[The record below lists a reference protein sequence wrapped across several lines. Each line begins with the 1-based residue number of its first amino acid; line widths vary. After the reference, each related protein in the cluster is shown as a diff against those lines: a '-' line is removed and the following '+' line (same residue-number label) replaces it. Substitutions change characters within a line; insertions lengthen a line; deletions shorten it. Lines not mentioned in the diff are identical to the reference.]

1 MDNQGYVQN
10 EKVDRRLSLAGM
22 ELPGPVS
29 RRNSRAPPPFVPEVP
44 VNRGERRLSLSGMEI
59 PNVVSRRNSKYQQV
73 VHPHPVVEDKEEVS
87 EYSPPAYPGDK
98 KQPGKVKKSYK
109 RVKQVLQNNK
119 ITSNFFPP
127 KGDVAINITLM
138 ITVVIIFLCA
148 RTVLGPYSAL
158 GGTIFAVFILI
169 FFALVAGQIVLQ
181 AAALLSKMVGFD
193 IRIPQ
198 LLGMMAVGIF
208 CKNVPYNAH
217 EFNSPECLNRSLAHG
232 NLYKELHGN
241 DSHLIDHEGLN
252 LHSDDPNAHG
262 VMMDVHASL
271 KEGHSAIV
279 DHLEKTTDNPKFST
293 TAKIFHAKAKE
304 FKSPSNASQA
314 LKSHGEGFKPIPD
327 SETLHHRARRSGG
340 HDEPAVYRDPCV
352 KRFIGGDVDPTV
364 KGILR
369 SACLTFIL
377 LMAGLELD
385 PPQLWRLK
393 WIVLRTTFIPCIVE
407 AFAAALFCYLILGFP
422 FLPGLCFGFVLCG
435 VSPAV
440 IIPGL
445 VNLSQ
450 RGYGVKKGIPT
461 LVIATCSA
469 DDLVAIGGFGIAAGI
484 TFNPD
489 ASISD
494 LASHG
499 PLEVLLGIAFGIF
512 WGYIC
517 QWFPSKQYENY
528 VFFRWVLLTA
538 GGAFALFGAHM
549 IHYDGAG
556 GLACVIMAFVA
567 SIQWRRE
574 GWGDHN
580 PVTDIYNKVWII
592 LSPVI
597 FSLIG
602 TNINAEKMDGAT
614 VGMGVAVLVCCFLTR
629 GFFTYWSAVCGGLDT
644 KEKIFLA
651 ISWLPKATVQA
662 ALGPAFL
669 EKAIAANLPEY
680 VPIGETILTMAVI
693 SIAISAPIGAIL
705 ILALGPVLLPND
717 FEGDEDEDEE
727 AGELDVI
734 KENMKEITKEAHH

>member
-1 MDNQGYVQN
+1 MQEPVQ
-10 EKVDRRLSLAGM
+10 ETF
-22 ELPGPVS
+22 ELPEDPL
-29 RRNSRAPPPFVPEVP
+29 PP
-44 VNRGERRLSLSGMEI
+44 
-59 PNVVSRRNSKYQQV
+59 YQ
-73 VHPHPVVEDKEEVS
+73 
-87 EYSPPAYPGDK
+87 GNK
-98 KQPGKVKKSYK
+98 KAPGKVKKSYK
-109 RVKQVLQNNK
+109 RVKQALQSNK

-127 KGDVAINITLM
+127 KGEVATNITLM
-138 ITVVIIFLCA
+138 FAVIIIFLCA
-148 RTVLGPYSAL
+148 RTVLGSYSAL
-158 GGTIFAVFILI
+158 GGTIFAVFILV

-181 AAALLSKMVGFD
+181 FAALISKLAGFD

-208 CKNVPYNAH
+208 CKNVPYNSH
-217 EFNSPECLNRSLAHG
+217 EFNSPECLNRSLTHG
-232 NLYKELHGN
+232 DLHDVHGN
-241 DSHLIDHEGLN
+241 DSHLILHGDSN
-252 LHSDDPNAHG
+252 LHHLNEHG
-262 VMMDVHASL
+262 NIMDIHGSFNERL
-271 KEGHSAIV
+271 
-279 DHLEKTTDNPKFST
+279 
-293 TAKIFHAKAKE
+293 AKIVEHLKNTTFSSTPKINNDD
-304 FKSPSNASQA
+304 SPESIVSSNNTHEDK
-314 LKSHGEGFKPIPD
+314 LDTHTNGEGFKPIPD
-327 SETLHHRARRSGG
+327 TENHHHRTKRSGG
-340 HDEPAVYRDPCV
+340 HDEPAVYHDPCV

-369 SACLTFIL
+369 STCLTCIL

-407 AFAAALFCYLILGFP
+407 AFAASLFCYLILGFP

-499 PLEVLLGIAFGIF
+499 PLEVLIGIVFGIF

-517 QWFPSKQYENY
+517 QWFPSKQNANY

-538 GGAFALFGAHM
+538 GGLFALFGAHQV
-549 IHYDGAG
+549 HYDGAG

-580 PVTDIYNKVWII
+580 PVTDIYNKVWLI

-602 TNINAEKMDGAT
+602 TNINAANMDGAT
-614 VGMGVAVLVCCFLTR
+614 VGMGVAVLFCCFATR
-629 GFFTYWSAVCGGLDT
+629 SFFTYWSAVCGGFDT
-644 KEKIFLA
+644 KEKLFLS
-651 ISWLPKATVQA
+651 ITWLPKATVQA
-662 ALGPAFL
+662 ALG
-669 EKAIAANLPEY
+669 
-680 VPIGETILTMAVI
+680 V
-693 SIAISAPIGAIL
+693 
-705 ILALGPVLLPND
+705 
-717 FEGDEDEDEE
+717 
-727 AGELDVI
+727 
-734 KENMKEITKEAHH
+734 